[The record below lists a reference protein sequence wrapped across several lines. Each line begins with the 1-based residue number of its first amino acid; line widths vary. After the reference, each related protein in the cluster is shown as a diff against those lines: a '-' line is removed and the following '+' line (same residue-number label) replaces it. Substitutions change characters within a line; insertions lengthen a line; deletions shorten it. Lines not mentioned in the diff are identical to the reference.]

1 MQTFC
6 AGPADGRFASR
17 LLADTDCQ
25 AYGMI
30 ERGYAALSQP
40 GGSVSTALTG
50 LMVIAVAFFGY
61 RLLLGRG
68 IVLRDAMD
76 LTIKLGVVL
85 LIATSWE
92 AWSALAYQGLAQA
105 PTEVAG
111 EMLVGIGSP
120 PPLESLQRSLDGLA
134 NAAVG
139 YRIRAGIASPLVGGP
154 AAAAAVLNITAIIL
168 TLGTVGLLVAAK
180 VVQAIMLAIAPAM
193 AGFLL
198 FDGTRGIVAGWLGAI
213 AAAAL
218 APLFVLL
225 VASIE
230 FAIMLPMLE
239 RLLAEQAAGTFE
251 NSSVMP
257 IGLVAVVFA
266 IATAFA
272 LKAAGRIGNGIR
284 LARRRWSERAD
295 TVRTTEATSRDD
307 AGTPVRDSTAR
318 VVLALEQIARRDAPA
333 ATPRLRVIA
342 GGRGSQTSRDG
353 DRGGSVAA
361 PSAETIVATSR
372 TIRMRSAPRR
382 SRAAARRDQ

>member
-1 MQTFC
+1 MMQAFC
-6 AGPADGRFASR
+6 APPADGRFASR

-25 AYGMI
+25 AYGLI
-30 ERGYAALSQP
+30 ERGYAALAQP
-40 GGSVSTALTG
+40 GGSVSAALTG

-68 IVLRDAMD
+68 LALREAMD
-76 LTIKLGVVL
+76 LIVKIGVVL

-92 AWSALAYQGLAQA
+92 AWSALAYQGIAQA
-105 PTEVAG
+105 PAQIAAD
-111 EMLVGIGSP
+111 MLVGIGSP
-120 PPLESLQRSLDGLA
+120 PPLESLQKTLDSLA

-139 YRIRAGIASPLVGGP
+139 YRMRAGIASPLVGGP
-154 AAAAAVLNITAIIL
+154 AAAAAVLNVTAIVL
-168 TLGTVGLLVAAK
+168 TLGTVGMLVAAK

-198 FDGTRGIVAGWLGAI
+198 FDGTRGLVAGWLGAI
-213 AAAAL
+213 VAAAL

-230 FAIMLPMLE
+230 FAILMPMVE
-239 RLLAEQAAGTFE
+239 RLLAEQSAGTFE

-272 LKAAGRIGNGIR
+272 LRAASRIGYGVR
-284 LARRRWSERAD
+284 LAARRRPERAESERSTER
-295 TVRTTEATSRDD
+295 TVRERTGDRVAEPAS
-307 AGTPVRDSTAR
+307 R
-318 VVLALEQIARRDAPA
+318 VVQALEQIARRDPA
-333 ATPRLRVIA
+333 VGPPRLSVIA
-342 GGRGSQTSRDG
+342 GGRASEVRRDS
-353 DRGGSVAA
+353 DRVSPAA
-361 PSAETIVATSR
+361 VNEPSLPTLSR
-372 TIRMRSAPRR
+372 TTRMRSAARQ

>member
-1 MQTFC
+1 MMQTFC
-6 AGPADGRFASR
+6 APPPDGRFASR

-25 AYGMI
+25 AFGMV

-40 GGSVSTALTG
+40 GGSVSAALTG
-50 LMVIAVAFFGY
+50 LMVIAVALFGY

-68 IVLRDAMD
+68 LALRDAMD

-85 LIATSWE
+85 VLATSWE
-92 AWSALAYQGLAQA
+92 AWSALAYRGIALAPMQIA
-105 PTEVAG
+105 AD
-111 EMLVGIGSP
+111 MLAGIGSP
-120 PPLESLQRSLDGLA
+120 PPLESLQKTLDGLA

-154 AAAAAVLNITAIIL
+154 AAAAAVLNITAIVL
-168 TLGTVGLLVAAK
+168 TLGIVGLLVAAK

-193 AGFLL
+193 ASFLL
-198 FDGTRGIVAGWLGAI
+198 FDGTRGMVAGWLGAMV
-213 AAAAL
+213 AAAL

-230 FAIMLPMLE
+230 FAILVPMIE
-239 RLLAEQAAGTFE
+239 RLLAEQSAGTFE

-266 IATAFA
+266 IATVLA
-272 LKAAGRIGNGIR
+272 LRAAARIGNGIR
-284 LARRRWSERAD
+284 LARRLRSDAVATETTDRA
-295 TVRTTEATSRDD
+295 SRD
-307 AGTPVRDSTAR
+307 GSTAAPAESASR

-333 ATPRLRVIA
+333 NAPRLRLIT
-342 GGRGSQTSRDG
+342 GGRASQAGRDG
-353 DRGGSVAA
+353 ERGAPATSSVAPLPA
-361 PSAETIVATSR
+361 MSR
-372 TIRMRSAPRR
+372 TTRMRSAPRQ